1 MLAAIRSAAVLGIEA
16 YDVIVEVDVAAGLP
30 AWTIVG
36 LASSAV
42 KEARE
47 RVTAAITNSA
57 FALPSRRVTVNLS
70 PADVR
75 KDGTAFDLPIAL
87 GLLAATGQLDAA
99 AVDGLLVA
107 GELGLDGSIR
117 PIRGALPLARSAAR
131 GNVRALVIPE
141 ENVAEAMLVTSAT
154 LSSAPTLRALV
165 DALRA
170 RVLPGPPAP
179 AARCCAI
186 GDGLDFADVIG
197 QPVAKRTLEIA
208 AAGSH
213 NVLLVGPPGAG
224 KTMLARR
231 LPGILPALDEAELL
245 EVVAVHSV
253 GGLLPP
259 GTTPSRTPPFR
270 APHHTISMAGLIG
283 GGPGPRPGEVSLAH
297 RGVLFLDEM
306 LELPRHVLDAMRQPL
321 EDGRVVIARA
331 AHAVAY
337 PARFQLI
344 GACNPCPCGKSGD
357 PNAACSCSVADIER
371 YNARLSGPLAD
382 RIDLHAHVGAVSLP
396 ALGATNSEERSE
408 SVRARVETARE
419 RQRDRY
425 SSLTGTH
432 TNADVPGRWLLA
444 HGGIGASARLVLEQA
459 AESLHLSARGYHRAL
474 RVARTIADLDGTDD
488 VPDAAVAE
496 ALRYRSLEAR

>member
-47 RVTAAITNSA
+47 RVTAAITNSG

-87 GLLAATGQLDAA
+87 GLLVATGQLDQSMLE
-99 AVDGLLVA
+99 GLLVA
-107 GELGLDGSIR
+107 GELGLDGSVR

-131 GNVRALVIPE
+131 TNVRALVIPE
-141 ENVAEAMLVTSAT
+141 GNAAEAMLVTSAR
-154 LSSAPTLRALV
+154 LASAPTLRSLV
-165 DALRA
+165 EALRA
-170 RVLPGPPAP
+170 GKLPEPAP
-179 AARCCAI
+179 APAR
-186 GDGLDFADVIG
+186 
-197 QPVAKRTLEIA
+197 T
-208 AAGSH
+208 AAGAH
-213 NVLLVGPPGAG
+213 NMLLVGPPGAG

-231 LPGILPALDEAELL
+231 LPGILPELDEAELL

-259 GTTPSRTPPFR
+259 GTYPSHTPPFR

-331 AHAVAY
+331 AHAVAF

-344 GACNPCPCGKSGD
+344 GACNPCPCGRAGD
-357 PNAACSCSVADIER
+357 DQSACSCSASDIER
-371 YNARLSGPLAD
+371 YAARLSGPLAD
-382 RIDLHAHVGAVSLP
+382 RIDLHAHVGAVALA
-396 ALGATNSEERSE
+396 ALGATNREERSE
-408 SVRARVETARE
+408 AVRARVEIARE
-419 RQRDRY
+419 RQRMRY
-425 SSLTGTH
+425 AKLTGTR

-444 HGGIGASARLVLEQA
+444 HGGITASAREVVEQA
-459 AESLHLSARGYHRAL
+459 AERLQLSARGYHRAL
-474 RVARTIADLDGTDD
+474 RVARTIADLDGARD
-488 VPDAAVAE
+488 VPDSAVAE
-496 ALRYRSLEAR
+496 ALRYRLRGAA